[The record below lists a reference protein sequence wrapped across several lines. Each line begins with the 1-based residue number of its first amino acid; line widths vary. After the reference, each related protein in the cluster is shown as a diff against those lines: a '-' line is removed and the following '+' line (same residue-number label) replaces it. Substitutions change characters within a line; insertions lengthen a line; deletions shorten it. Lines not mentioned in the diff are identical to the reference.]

1 MKTVTSKDGTKI
13 AFDKTGAGPAVIIV
27 NGALQYRAFDPS
39 MAQIADLLS
48 KHFTV
53 YNYDRRGRGDSG
65 DTQPFAREREIEDLQ
80 ALVEEAGGK
89 AMVFG
94 LSSGGVVSL
103 DAAAVTPGIPKVGV
117 YEPSLIVDDSRQ
129 PVPADYTEHLTTL
142 AAEGRRDEAVEYFLT
157 QAVGI
162 PAEYIGGI
170 KQDQATWSG
179 MTGVAH
185 TIAYDAAF
193 VGNVMQGKPLPTDRW
208 VKVTLPVLVADGGAS
223 DAWVHHAADALAKV
237 LPHASR
243 QTLEGQ
249 THMVDPKVLAPVI
262 IEFFQK

>member
-27 NGALQYRAFDPS
+27 NGALQYLAFDPR

-65 DTQPFAREREIEDLQ
+65 EPQPFAREREIEDLQ
-80 ALVEEAGGK
+80 ALVEDAGGK

-94 LSSGGVVSL
+94 LSSGGVMSL

-142 AAEGRRDEAVEYFLT
+142 AAEGKREEAVAYFLT

-162 PAEYIGGI
+162 PAEYIGGM
-170 KQDQATWSG
+170 KQDQAMWSG
-179 MTGVAH
+179 VTGVAH
-185 TIAYDAAF
+185 TLAYDAAF
-193 VGNVMQGKPLPTDRW
+193 VGDVMQGKPLPPDRW
-208 VKVTLPVLVADGGAS
+208 ARVTVPVLVVGGGAS
-223 DAWVHHAADALAKV
+223 DAWIHHCADALTNV
-237 LPHASR
+237 LP
-243 QTLEGQ
+243 
-249 THMVDPKVLAPVI
+249 
-262 IEFFQK
+262 